1 MTDKTKQKIVGAALE
16 LFAEKG
22 YKGATT
28 LTIAEK
34 SGFSEKT
41 LFRKFETKKN
51 LFSSVLIQ
59 NYEKMTEDFDS
70 IIIDREFENSRD
82 FLETLIK
89 NLVKLGEDNFEFIKL
104 TVNESNRIP
113 GNFLEE
119 FVNDLSEYVEKNIQN
134 NEIDY
139 RVFVFNLLS
148 FIYLL
153 LLDYGHVFMD
163 HNDAVKKFIN
173 NSVLCV

>member
-1 MTDKTKQKIVGAALE
+1 MTDKTKQKIVEAALE

-28 LTIAEK
+28 LTIAQK

-119 FVNDLSEYVEKNIQN
+119 FVNNLGEYVEKKIQN
-134 NEIDY
+134 NEIDC

-153 LLDYGHVFMD
+153 LLDYGRVFMNHD
-163 HNDAVKKFIN
+163 DAVEKFIN
-173 NSVLCV
+173 NSTLCV